1 MCGCLSSYPLSLS
14 PSPSHS
20 LSLSSHLKERYLAK
34 RLFPDQSSMSMDN
47 SYWVALS
54 WLVRAQIRIFPSQ
67 NSRSKSPKP
76 TL

>member
-1 MCGCLSSYPLSLS
+1 MCGCLFLPSLTVSLPL
-14 PSPSHS
+14 PFS